1 MSRIQQPHYNL
12 HQLILGQMTSGGEF
26 VIKDGSE
33 YIGAFHILPTNQK
46 FSGARPEKGSV
57 ELFELR
63 LNPTADILRYNQITG
78 NEINRYNPP
87 VSFSPYPTSDDYKR
101 NKIERFFV
109 QKRNSPLNTIV
120 EIDQPQ
126 FASVNVQNNPGIN
139 GIIWNKV
146 RLDWIISKIPIND
159 AEYLNGREIQK
170 NLINFPHL
178 DLILTNTLEFY
189 R

>member
-1 MSRIQQPHYNL
+1 MSRIQKPYYNL
-12 HQLILGQMTSGGEF
+12 HQLVLGQITSGGEF
-26 VIKDGSE
+26 VLKTGEIYVGM
-33 YIGAFHILPTNQK
+33 FHILPTNQK

-63 LNPTADILRYNQITG
+63 LNPTEDILRYNQITG

-87 VSFSPYPTSDDYKR
+87 VSFSPIPTADDYKR

-109 QKRNSPLNTIV
+109 QKRNSPMNTIM
-120 EIDQPQ
+120 EIDQFQ
-126 FASVNVQNNPGIN
+126 HQTINVKNNPGIN
-139 GIIWNKV
+139 GVIYNSV
-146 RLDWIISKIPIND
+146 RIDWIISKIPIND